1 MDDIDINRLIVI
13 EQLQGTGL
21 IIEEADDGQ
30 HAVEAFTASPEGHYC
45 LILMD
50 VQMPKMNGY
59 EATKKIRALQRAD
72 AQSVPIIAMTANAF
86 KEDVD
91 AALEAGM
98 TAHLAKPLENDK
110 LMDILLQFC
119 GNGDSASLGR
129 SSSSVPV

>member
-1 MDDIDINRLIVI
+1 MSKVHLIFSDAHAHPDHDNKRAEWLGKLIMDLRPDVLVNLGDLADMPS
-13 EQLQGTGL
+13 LSSHDKGTKGFH
-21 IIEEADDGQ
+21 GR
-30 HAVEAFTASPEGHYC
+30 SY
-45 LILMD
+45 
-50 VQMPKMNGY
+50 K
-59 EATKKIRALQRAD
+59 R
-72 AQSVPIIAMTANAF
+72 
-86 KEDVD
+86 DVD